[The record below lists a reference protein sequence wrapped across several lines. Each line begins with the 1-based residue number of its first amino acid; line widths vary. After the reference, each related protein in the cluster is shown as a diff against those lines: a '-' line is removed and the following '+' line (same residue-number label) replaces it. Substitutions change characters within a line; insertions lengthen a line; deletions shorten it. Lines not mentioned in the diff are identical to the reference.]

1 MGSTLDCK
9 KATRLLLEAEE
20 RPLVPSEV
28 EALEFHLKRC
38 LCCENFKDQ
47 LSFMQRVAE
56 YYAGP
61 R

>member
-1 MGSTLDCK
+1 MATPLDCK

-20 RPLVPSEV
+20 RPLAPGEA

-47 LSFMQRVAE
+47 MSFMQRVAK
-56 YYAGP
+56 YYAG
-61 R
+61 RR